1 MKQASIICFGEV
13 LWDMLPTGK
22 VAGGAPM
29 NVAHHAKQLGAHSI
43 MISSVGQDTLGDN
56 LVDFLNDKKIPTQL
70 VQRSETL
77 PTSVVKVHLDE
88 KGSAS
93 YEIVEGVAW
102 DDIRISAPMR
112 SAVEQADALVFGSLV
127 TRGDT
132 SRASLQALLQ
142 VAKLRVFDVNLRAPF
157 FSPTS
162 IEALLEQADVV
173 KTNDEELELLAE
185 WFVQSSDMPAMT
197 QYLMDRFSLQKVIVT
212 RGSKGAA
219 CRDQAGWHEHP
230 GYPVT
235 VKDTVGS
242 GDSFLAGFLTSMLSG
257 KSTLDC
263 LDFGC
268 AVGALVATHSGG
280 TPKVSPAMVKAFQKE
295 RKG

>member
-1 MKQASIICFGEV
+1 MKQPVIICFGEV

-29 NVAHHAKQLGAHSI
+29 NVAHHAKQLGTQST
-43 MISSVGQDTLGDN
+43 MISSVGQDALGDG
-56 LVDFLNDKKIPTQL
+56 LIEFLEAKEIPTHL
-70 VQRSETL
+70 VQRSKTF

-88 KGSAS
+88 KGAAS

-102 DDIRISAPMR
+102 DDIELTEGMQ
-112 SAVEQADALVFGSLV
+112 SAVEGADALVFGSLV
-127 TRGDT
+127 TRGET
-132 SRASLQALLQ
+132 SRASLQELLQ
-142 VAKLRVFDVNLRAPF
+142 RAKLRIFDVNLRAPHY
-157 FSPTS
+157 SPAS
-162 IEALLEQADVV
+162 IEALLRHADVI

-185 WFVQSSDMPAMT
+185 WFGQSKEMPGMT
-197 QYLMDRFSLQKVIVT
+197 QYLLDKFDLQKVIVT
-212 RGSKGAA
+212 RGSNGAA
-219 CRDQAGWHEHP
+219 CRDHNGWHEHP

-242 GDSFLAGFLTSMLSG
+242 GDSFLAGFITSMLFG

-280 TPKVSPAMVKAFQKE
+280 TPQISPDMVVAFQKE
-295 RKG
+295 RKA

>member
-1 MKQASIICFGEV
+1 MKQPSIICFGEV
-13 LWDMLPTGK
+13 LWDMLPSGK

-29 NVAHHAKQLGAHSI
+29 NVAHHAKQLGAQST
-43 MISSVGQDTLGDN
+43 MISSVGRDTLGDD
-56 LVDFLNDKKIPTQL
+56 LVDFLNDKGIPTHL

-93 YEIVEGVAW
+93 YEIVERVAW
-102 DDIRISAPMR
+102 DDIRITESMKA
-112 SAVEQADALVFGSLV
+112 AVEHSDALVYGSLV
-127 TRGDT
+127 TRGET
-132 SRASLQALLQ
+132 AKASLQDLLQ
-142 VAKLRVFDVNLRAPF
+142 LAKLRVFDVNLREPF

-162 IEALLEQADVV
+162 IEVLLEQADIV
-173 KTNDEELELLAE
+173 KTNDDELELLTQ
-185 WFVQSSDMPAMT
+185 WFAQSNDMPSMAH
-197 QYLMDRFSLQKVIVT
+197 YLLDRFDLQKVIVT
-212 RGSKGAA
+212 RGSHGAA
-219 CRDQAGWHEHP
+219 CRDHSGWYEHQ
-230 GYPVT
+230 GYPVR

-242 GDSFLAGFLTSMLSG
+242 GDSFLAGFLTSMLLG

-268 AVGALVATHSGG
+268 AVGALVATQSGG
-280 TPKVSPAMVKAFQKE
+280 TPKVTPEMVQAFQKE

>member
-1 MKQASIICFGEV
+1 MKQPSIICFGEV
-13 LWDMLPTGK
+13 LWDMLPSGK

-29 NVAHHAKQLGAHSI
+29 NVAHHAKQLGAQST
-43 MISSVGQDTLGDN
+43 MISSVGRDALGDD
-56 LVDFLNDKKIPTQL
+56 LIAFLDDKEIPTHL

-102 DDIRISAPMR
+102 DDIQITEQMKL
-112 SAVEQADALVFGSLV
+112 AVEQADALVFGSLV
-127 TRGDT
+127 TRGEVAK
-132 SRASLQALLQ
+132 ASLQDLLQ
-142 VAKLRVFDVNLRAPF
+142 LAKLRVFDVNLRAPF
-157 FSPTS
+157 FSPAS
-162 IEALLEQADVV
+162 IEALLEQADIV
-173 KTNDEELELLAE
+173 KTNDEELDLLAQ
-185 WFVQSSDMPAMT
+185 WFVQSSDMPSMT
-197 QYLMDRFSLQKVIVT
+197 QYLLDRFDLQKVIVT
-212 RGSKGAA
+212 RGSQGAA
-219 CRDQAGWHEHP
+219 CRDHSGWHEHQ
-230 GYPVT
+230 GYPVS

-242 GDSFLAGFLTSMLSG
+242 GDSFLAGFLTSMLLG
-257 KSTLDC
+257 KSTLEC

-280 TPKVSPAMVKAFQKE
+280 TPKVTPAMVKAFQKE

>member
-1 MKQASIICFGEV
+1 MKQPSIICFGEV
-13 LWDMLPTGK
+13 LWDMLPSGK

-29 NVAHHAKQLGAHSI
+29 NVAHHARQLGAQST
-43 MISSVGQDTLGDN
+43 MISSVGQDSLGDD
-56 LVDFLNDKKIPTQL
+56 LIDFLGEKKIGIAL

-102 DDIRISAPMR
+102 DDIQITEPMKT
-112 SAVEQADALVFGSLV
+112 AVQQADILVFGSLV
-127 TRGDT
+127 TRGER
-132 SRASLQALLQ
+132 SKACLEELLQ
-142 VAKLRVFDVNLRAPF
+142 RARLRVFDVNLREPF
-157 FSPTS
+157 FSSAS
-162 IEALLEQADVV
+162 ISALLEQADIV
-173 KTNDEELELLAE
+173 KTNDDELELLAE
-185 WFVQSSDMPAMT
+185 WFDQSPDMPSMT
-197 QYLMDRFSLQKVIVT
+197 QYLIDRFGLQKVIVT

-242 GDSFLAGFLTSMLSG
+242 GDSFLAGFLTSMLFG

-280 TPKVSPAMVKAFQKE
+280 TPEISPERVEAFQKE
-295 RKG
+295 RKA

>member
-13 LWDMLPTGK
+13 LWDLLPSGK

-29 NVAHHAKQLGAHSI
+29 NVAHHAKQLGAQSI
-43 MISSVGQDTLGDN
+43 MISSVGKDSLGDD
-56 LVDFLNDKKIPTQL
+56 LIGFLSEKEIPTHL

-102 DDIRISAPMR
+102 DDIQLTEAMQ
-112 SAVEQADALVFGSLV
+112 SAVEAADALVFGSLV
-127 TRGDT
+127 TRGET
-132 SRASLQALLQ
+132 SRASLQDLLQ
-142 VAKLRVFDVNLRAPF
+142 RAKLRVFDVNLRAPHY
-157 FSPTS
+157 SAAS
-162 IEALLEQADVV
+162 IEALLQHADVV

-185 WFVQSSDMPAMT
+185 WFGQSGDMPSLT
-197 QYLMDRFSLQKVIVT
+197 QYLLDQFELQKVIVT
-212 RGSKGAA
+212 RGSNGAA
-219 CRDQAGWHEHP
+219 CRDHLGWHEHP
-230 GYPVT
+230 GYPVK

-242 GDSFLAGFLTSMLSG
+242 GDSFLAGFITSMLKG
-257 KSTLDC
+257 DSTEDC
-263 LDFGC
+263 LAFAC

-280 TPKVSPAMVKAFQKE
+280 TPMVSPEMVRAFQQEKE
-295 RKG
+295 L

>member
-1 MKQASIICFGEV
+1 MKQPTIICFGEV

-29 NVAHHAKQLGAHSI
+29 NVAYHAQQLGAQSS
-43 MISSVGQDTLGDN
+43 MISSVGRDILGDA
-56 LVDFLNDKKIPTQL
+56 LLDFLKTKKIGTAL
-70 VQRSETL
+70 LQRSETL
-77 PTSVVKVHLDE
+77 PTSVVKVYLDDT
-88 KGSAS
+88 GSAS

-102 DDIRISAPMR
+102 DDIQITEPMKA
-112 SAVEQADALVFGSLV
+112 AVEQADVLVFGSLV
-127 TRGDT
+127 TRGE
-132 SRASLQALLQ
+132 ASKSALEQLLQ
-142 VAKLRVFDVNLRAPF
+142 RAKLRVFDVNLREPF
-157 FSPTS
+157 FSSAS
-162 IEALLEQADVV
+162 IARLLEQADVV
-173 KTNDEELELLAE
+173 KTNDDELELLAG
-185 WFVQSSDMPAMT
+185 WFDQSSDMPSIT
-197 QYLMDRFSLQKVIVT
+197 QHLLNRFDLQKVIVT

-242 GDSFLAGFLTSMLSG
+242 GDSFLAGFLTRMLFG
-257 KSTLDC
+257 ESTLDC

-280 TPKVSPAMVKAFQKE
+280 TPQISPEVVKAFQKE
-295 RKG
+295 RKS

>member
-13 LWDMLPTGK
+13 LWDMLPSGK

-29 NVAHHAKQLGAHSI
+29 NVAHHAKQLGAQSI
-43 MISSVGQDTLGDN
+43 MISSVGQDALGDD
-56 LVDFLNDKKIPTQL
+56 LIDFLNDKEIPTHL
-70 VQRSETL
+70 VQRSKTL

-102 DDIRISAPMR
+102 DDIRITESMKAV
-112 SAVEQADALVFGSLV
+112 VEQADALVFGSLV
-127 TRGDT
+127 TRGEI
-132 SRASLQALLQ
+132 SNASLQELLQ
-142 VAKLRVFDVNLRAPF
+142 GAKLRVFDVNLREPF
-157 FSPTS
+157 FTPAT
-162 IEALLEQADVV
+162 IETLLEQADVV
-173 KTNDEELELLAE
+173 KTNDDELDLLAQ
-185 WFVQSSDMPAMT
+185 WFAQSNDMPSMT
-197 QYLMDRFSLQKVIVT
+197 QYLLDRFNLEKVIVT
-212 RGSKGAA
+212 RGSEGAA
-219 CRDQAGWHEHP
+219 CRDQNGWHEHR
-230 GYPVT
+230 GYPVA

-242 GDSFLAGFLTSMLSG
+242 GDSFLAGFLTSMLQG
-257 KSTLDC
+257 KPALEC

-280 TPKVSPAMVKAFQKE
+280 TPKVTPAMVHAFQKE

>member
-1 MKQASIICFGEV
+1 MKQPTIICFGEV
-13 LWDMLPTGK
+13 LWDMLPAGK

-29 NVAHHAKQLGAHSI
+29 NVAHHAKQLGAHSS
-43 MISSVGQDTLGDN
+43 MISSVGQDDLGED
-56 LVDFLNDKKIPTQL
+56 LLKFLAEKKIGTQL
-70 VQRSETL
+70 LQRSDTL
-77 PTSVVKVHLDE
+77 PTSVVKVHLDD

-102 DDIRISAPMR
+102 DDIQITEPMKA
-112 SAVEQADALVFGSLV
+112 AVEQADVLVFGSLV
-127 TRGDT
+127 TRGET
-132 SRASLQALLQ
+132 SKACLEELLRR
-142 VAKLRVFDVNLRAPF
+142 AKLRVFDVNLREPF
-157 FSPTS
+157 FSSSS
-162 IEALLEQADVV
+162 ITRLLEQADVV
-173 KTNDEELELLAE
+173 KTNDDELELLAA
-185 WFVQSSDMPAMT
+185 WFDQSPDMPSMT
-197 QYLMDRFSLQKVIVT
+197 QYLLDRFDLQKVIVT

-242 GDSFLAGFLTSMLSG
+242 GDSFLAGFLTQMLFG

-280 TPKVSPAMVKAFQKE
+280 TPQISPEMVAAFKKE
-295 RKG
+295 RKS